1 VALDKSELSMLLVA
15 SDLAAKARYA
25 EAIAHLAR
33 LKRPVLSKLDRFI
46 KASCS

>member
-1 VALDKSELSMLLVA
+1 MDKSELSMLLVA
-15 SDLAAKARYA
+15 SGLADNARYA

-33 LKRPVLSKLDRFI
+33 LKRPVLTKLDRFI